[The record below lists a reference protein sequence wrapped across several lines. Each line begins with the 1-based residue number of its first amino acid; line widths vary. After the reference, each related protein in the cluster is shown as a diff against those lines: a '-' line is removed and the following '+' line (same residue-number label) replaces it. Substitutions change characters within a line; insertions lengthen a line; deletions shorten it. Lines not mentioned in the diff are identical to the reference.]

1 MSLKLTYIALGT
13 NLGDR
18 LENLRE
24 AIVHLESKNVGIIT
38 RSSRIYENQ
47 AIGIK
52 EGNDFYNVVIQV
64 YTELAPELLLKQ
76 CQQIESEMGREKSD
90 VWINRIIDID
100 LLFIDGVDLS
110 TDQLTLP
117 HPGITARDFV
127 LVPLCELDSNLKIKG
142 QTVQEHLSEMGSIVG
157 VCLETILYPKTQI
170 NQIVAV
176 SENGV
181 IGADGKLP
189 WSIAMD
195 WLIFLK
201 KTKKGVLIMGR
212 VSFLEMIKEPNWD
225 RDREYIVLSSS
236 KQVIENTAVT
246 YVHSVDEA
254 MHRAKLT
261 GKTIWICGGATI
273 YEATFNETETLY
285 LTRINQ
291 VFKGDTFFADY
302 RQFLPKCISKI
313 NSCHEQ
319 ISFSFEIWSR

>member
-1 MSLKLTYIALGT
+1 MSLRLTYIALGT

-24 AIVHLESKNVGIIT
+24 AIAHFESKNIGIVT
-38 RSSRIYENQ
+38 RSSSIYENR

-52 EGNDFYNVVIQV
+52 GGNDFYNAVIEV
-64 YTELAPELLLKQ
+64 YTELAPELLLKK
-76 CQQIESEMGREKSD
+76 CQQIESEMGRKQSD

-100 LLFIDGVDLS
+100 ILFFEGVDLS

-117 HPGITARDFV
+117 HPGITTRDFV
-127 LVPLCELDSNLKIKG
+127 LIPLCELDSNLKIKG
-142 QTVQEHLSEMGSIVG
+142 QTVREYLSEIGPFDG
-157 VCLETILYPKTQI
+157 VCLETILYPSTRI

-189 WSIAMD
+189 WSIAVD

-225 RDREYIVLSSS
+225 QGREYIVLTSS
-236 KQVIENTAVT
+236 KEVIANKAVT
-246 YVHSVDEA
+246 YVHCVEEA

-261 GKTIWICGGATI
+261 GKTIWICGGAAI

-302 RQFLPKCISKI
+302 RQCLPKLISKI
-313 NSCHEQ
+313 DSCHEQ